1 MKNERKDQIDP
12 ERKKQMN
19 KVRKN
24 ISSEFSDY
32 LKSLNFNADTEQY
45 FFAFLKKR
53 INSICV
59 RSYFVFAV
67 SEYIQEQMMQ
77 YNIVFPKKHTS
88 KLFDTQLPL
97 ISAWIIGIQ
106 YLENQ
111 VLDGKGG
118 VVQQEEF
125 NRARVNQNLI
135 ASHYLKDTLYGYIED
150 KVFPDHPKEQ
160 QLLRSAVR
168 RIFQYVDLAQ
178 YWDKTNSS
186 FQHFSNPTIL
196 ATHIQPDADAIIQE
210 MLYTRDDKGILL
222 MDWLLEK
229 VQELGVKNDKKPFFE
244 AYFKR
249 ICLENGALF
258 VLMARMVADVLEY
271 NGSARK
277 QVELFAIRYA
287 LMSQVVNDNVDSLPS
302 KYGQSTVAKIPKDV
316 SRDLKNDNT
325 SFSLAV
331 YFAHHPEKTRED
343 LINRS
348 EQDLFEELRSTVT
361 EFTYPFG
368 TLLAEYAKTYLVKN
382 NQIYKT
388 LSDMANY
395 AYSRRYY
402 KFFFNPSLEK

>member
-1 MKNERKDQIDP
+1 MKNEREDHIDP

-19 KVRKN
+19 RVRKN
-24 ISSEFSDY
+24 ISSEFSAY

-59 RSYFVFAV
+59 RSYFVYAV
-67 SEYIQEQMMQ
+67 SEYIQEQMQ
-77 YNIVFPKKHTS
+77 KDNIAFSGNYAS

-118 VVQQEEF
+118 VVQQDLF
-125 NRARVNQNLI
+125 IRPKVNQNLI

-160 QLLRSAVR
+160 QLLRSTVR

-186 FQHFSNPTIL
+186 FQHFRNPALL
-196 ATHIQPDADAIIQE
+196 ATHIQPDADAFIQE
-210 MLYTRDDKGILL
+210 MLYTLDYKGILL
-222 MDWLLEK
+222 MDWLWKK
-229 VQELGVKNDKKPFFE
+229 VQELGVKNDKKTFFE
-244 AYFKR
+244 AYFER

-258 VLMARMVADVLEY
+258 VLMARMVAELLEC

-287 LMSQVVNDNVDSLPS
+287 LMCQVVNDNVDSLPS
-302 KYGQSTVAKIPKDV
+302 KYGQGTVAKIPEDV

-325 SFSLAV
+325 SFSIAV
-331 YFAHHPEKTRED
+331 YLAHHPEKTRED
-343 LINRS
+343 LLTLLNRS
-348 EQDLFEELRSTVT
+348 EQDLFEELRSTVMD
-361 EFTYPFG
+361 FTYSFG
-368 TLLAEYAKTYLVKN
+368 TWLAEYAKTYLGEN

-388 LSDMANY
+388 
-395 AYSRRYY
+395 
-402 KFFFNPSLEK
+402 